1 MTKLDLFQINSSTWQ
16 VNELILDRYILDST
30 GRLAEDVCFLKEFG
44 MSCSTVQVVLKVAG
58 TAGSDRRY
66 SLGLALIQKAT
77 LGDLQASIE
86 ISAHYHL

>member
-1 MTKLDLFQINSSTWQ
+1 MTKLDFFQINSSTWQ

-58 TAGSDRRY
+58 ISDRRY